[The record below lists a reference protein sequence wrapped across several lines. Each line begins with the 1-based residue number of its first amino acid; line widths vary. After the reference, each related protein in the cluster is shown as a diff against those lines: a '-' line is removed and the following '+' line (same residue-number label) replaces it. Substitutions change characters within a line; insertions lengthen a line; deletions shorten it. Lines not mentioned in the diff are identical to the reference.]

1 LSHEFFLI
9 LTYNLNFSH
18 FIMASTSSFGGAN
31 GPAANTVSPFPAPPE
46 YAQHYTTEN
55 IKHQRILK
63 PPPIP
68 RKFSV
73 FGEEID
79 MEGVS

>member
-1 LSHEFFLI
+1 
-9 LTYNLNFSH
+9 
-18 FIMASTSSFGGAN
+18 MASTSSFGNVNVSTAQ
-31 GPAANTVSPFPAPPE
+31 TVSPFPAPPE
-46 YAQHYTTEN
+46 YAQYYTTEN

-68 RKFSV
+68 KKFCV

-79 MEGVS
+79 MEGVG